1 MSANTAQYD
10 LTMRMIPYLD
20 RHLIYFLLRFL
31 EIKEVYATEDL
42 VKAQYDLF
50 VNTNMVDFIIESYKN
65 INQTDDVPKEFDDKR
80 EQVLAQLGDMEAK
93 AQKVMSVLEKPELVA
108 ALRQDNGQNLEDLK
122 KQYNITEEMIDVL
135 YEFGQL
141 QYSCGRYGGAAD
153 MLYHFRILS
162 SDQERCLSASWGK
175 MVCEIWE
182 GSWDAALEE
191 IQNLREVIDQKN
203 FASPLQQLQQRT
215 WLIHWS
221 LFVFFNH
228 PKGRDGIVDM
238 FFAPAYLNTIQTT
251 CPWILRYLA
260 TAVVINRRRK
270 TQMKELVKIIEQETY
285 EYRDPVTEF
294 IEALFINFDFEG
306 AQKKLKECEAVLSH
320 DFFLN
325 ATEADFMENARQF
338 ISETYCR
345 IHQKIDIKDMCQ
357 TLNLDQE
364 EGEKWIVNLIR
375 DTRVDAKIDF
385 QENTVVMNT
394 PVTSVYQQVI
404 ERTKGLSFRSQVL
417 ASNIKRREQAAQQ
430 DVAAQ

>member
-1 MSANTAQYD
+1 MSTQYD
-10 LTMRMIPYLD
+10 VTMRMIPFLD
-20 RHLIYFLLRFL
+20 RHLIYPLLSFL
-31 EIKEVYATEDL
+31 ELNEVYNVDDL
-42 VKAQYDLF
+42 LKAQYELVAD
-50 VNTNMVDFIIESYKN
+50 TNMVDFIIESYKK
-65 INQTDDVPKEFDDKR
+65 INKTDQVPKELNEKR
-80 EQVLAQLGDMEAK
+80 EKVLAQLEDMQVK
-93 AQKVMSVLEKPELVA
+93 AQKVMSVLEQPEVVA

-122 KQYNITEEMIDVL
+122 KSYNITEEMIDVL

-153 MLYHFRILS
+153 MLYHFRVLS
-162 SDQERCLSASWGK
+162 NDHGRCLSASWGK
-175 MVCEIWE
+175 MAAEILE
-182 GSWDAALEE
+182 GNWDAALEE
-191 IQNLREVIDQKN
+191 IQYLREIIDQKN
-203 FASPLQQLQQRT
+203 FTAPLQQLQQRT

-228 PKGRDGIVDM
+228 PKGRDGIVDL

-260 TAVVINRRRK
+260 TAVVVNRRRK
-270 TQMKELVKIIEQETY
+270 TQMKELVKIIEQEGY

-294 IEALFINFDFEG
+294 IEALFIKFDFED
-306 AQKKLKECEAVLSH
+306 AQKKLKECEYVLSH
-320 DFFLN
+320 DFFLA
-325 ATEADFMENARQF
+325 ATEEDFMENARQF

-345 IHQKIDIKDMCQ
+345 IHQKINIKEMCQ

-385 QENTVVMNT
+385 EENTVVMNT

-417 ASNIKRREQAAQQ
+417 ASAIKRREQAAQQ
-430 DVAAQ
+430 DVSAQ